1 MIIFLSEGKVLT
13 NKSGSNYNRFDLPI
27 LYRAFQFIKG
37 ICNIKPSVSPYKAR
51 IYIMSDSL
59 IVIPT
64 YNESANIQKLLNTL
78 LSLEIDVD
86 VLVVDDGS
94 PDGTSDVVRSE
105 MEKNSGRIHLLE
117 REGKLGLGT
126 AYVQGFKFA
135 LEHEYRYICEMDAD
149 FSHNPEDIPRLIR
162 YVKSGEADVAIGSR
176 YCKGISIVNWPLSR
190 LILSY
195 CANVYART
203 ITGLPIHDTTAGFK
217 CIHRKVLE
225 KLDLDK
231 ISSNGYAFQIELHFR
246 AWKAGFKLRE
256 VSIIFRE
263 REEGVSKMSKSIVR
277 EAIWKVWSLKF
288 RSIFGAL

>member
-1 MIIFLSEGKVLT
+1 M
-13 NKSGSNYNRFDLPI
+13 N
-27 LYRAFQFIKG
+27 
-37 ICNIKPSVSPYKAR
+37 
-51 IYIMSDSL
+51 SL
-59 IVIPT
+59 IIIPT
-64 YNESANIQKLLNTL
+64 FNEAANISKLIDKLIGLDIL
-78 LSLEIDVD
+78 LDI
-86 VLVVDDGS
+86 LVVDDGS
-94 PDGTSDVVRSE
+94 PDGTASVVKAKMQE
-105 MEKNSGRIHLLE
+105 HKDHIYLIE

-135 LEHEYRYICEMDAD
+135 LQHNYQYICEMDAD
-149 FSHNPEDIPRLIR
+149 FSHSPEDIPRLIEC
-162 YVKSGEADVAIGSR
+162 VKSGEADLAVGSR

-195 CANVYART
+195 CANVYARKV
-203 ITGLPIHDTTAGFK
+203 TGLPIKDTTAGFK

-246 AWKAGFKLRE
+246 AWKAGFSIKE

-288 RSIFGAL
+288 RSIFGKL